1 MDPAQ
6 ARRVRAARLIAAL
19 ADLLQI
25 VLFPVFAPGAVAPW
39 DDALD
44 AVVGAVLV
52 WLLGWNWALVPSFVA
67 ELVPGLDLVPT
78 WTMAVFFATR
88 HKKPE
93 SLTRGGK
100 AD

>member
-6 ARRVRAARLIAAL
+6 ARRVRAARFIAVL

-25 VLFPVFAPGAVAPW
+25 VLFPIFAPGAVAPW

-44 AVVGAVLV
+44 VVVAAALV
-52 WLLGWNWALVPSFVA
+52 WLLGWNWTLLPSFVA

-78 WTMAVFFATR
+78 WTMAVLFATR
-88 HKKPE
+88 QKKPE
-93 SLTRGGK
+93 LPRGTG
-100 AD
+100 D

>member
-1 MDPAQ
+1 MDSGQ
-6 ARRVRAARLIAAL
+6 ARRVRAARFIAVA

-44 AVVGAVLV
+44 FVVAAALV
-52 WLLGWNWALVPSFVA
+52 WLLGWNWALLPSFVA

-88 HKKPE
+88 QKKPE
-93 SLTRGGK
+93 LPGDGK
-100 AD
+100 A

>member
-6 ARRVRAARLIAAL
+6 ARRVRAARFIAVL
-19 ADLLQI
+19 ADLFQI

-44 AVVGAVLV
+44 AVVAAALV

-78 WTMAVFFATR
+78 WTMAVLFATR
-88 HKKPE
+88 QKKLELP
-93 SLTRGGK
+93 RGDKGE
-100 AD
+100 